1 MFLATSVGLSAG
13 CGNSSV
19 GSGAET
25 GGGSASAGG
34 VKKFLDDVNADLLKI
49 STEASQ
55 ADWVYSTYITQDT
68 EALTAR
74 AEELQIEAIKKYAKE
89 AARFEG

>member
-49 STEASQ
+49 SRF
-55 ADWVYSTYITQDT
+55 
-68 EALTAR
+68 ALQR
-74 AEELQIEAIKKYAKE
+74 KLEKYGIELPDSE
-89 AARFEG
+89 